1 VQQPAEEIVTHAEK
15 GSKILRPK
23 NISKCKHLFL
33 SLTEIGVE
41 ENVLR
46 VMVRND

>member
-33 SLTEIGVE
+33 SLPEIGVE
-41 ENVLR
+41 AEV
-46 VMVRND
+46 